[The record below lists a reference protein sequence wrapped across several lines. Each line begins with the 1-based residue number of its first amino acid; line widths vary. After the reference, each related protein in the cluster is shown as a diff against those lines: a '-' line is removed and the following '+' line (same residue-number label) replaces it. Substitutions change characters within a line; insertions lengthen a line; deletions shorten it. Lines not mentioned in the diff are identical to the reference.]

1 MILVENLLSGIIA
14 NLNLKVDIY
23 FVEVLS
29 DSRYKCYTLN
39 THWLNTKSRLTIDG
53 NDYKVTDFTINKF
66 FIVQEE
72 NKQALAPST
81 GEKPLQNPY
90 FVAGSLTQT
99 NFELLLKARS
109 NGNTSTWFPIV
120 WCFNRQTRSRSAD
133 VDSVIDSE
141 GSVRLFF
148 LNSDKYG
155 DYLSEKRR
163 TEIIEPMMSLAQST
177 YSSIKKSTQTGLIGS
192 TDFISHEKFIV
203 GGDSVSQSEDTNIL
217 TVSMLSGVEAS
228 IDIPIKRSMVCPTR
242 QSITVN
248 GFAFGSGFNIGFDI
262 E

>member
-14 NLNLKVDIY
+14 NLNLQVEIY
-23 FVEVLS
+23 HVTALA
-29 DSRYKCYTLN
+29 DNKYKCYALK
-39 THWLNTKSRLTIDG
+39 THWINTKARLTIDG
-53 NDYKVTDFTINKF
+53 NNYKVTEFEINKYF
-66 FIVQEE
+66 VVQEE
-72 NKQALAPST
+72 NNQALAPTT
-81 GEKPLQNPY
+81 GFKTLQNPY
-90 FVAGSLTQT
+90 FVAGSLTQA

-177 YSSIKKSTQTGLIGS
+177 YLAIKKSTQTGLIGS
-192 TDFISHEKFIV
+192 SDFISHEKFIV
-203 GGDSVSQSEDTNIL
+203 GGDSLTQSEDTNIL

-228 IDIPIKRSMVCPTR
+228 MDIPIKKSMICATR
-242 QSITVN
+242 ESIIVS
-248 GFAFGSGFNIGFDI
+248 GFAFGAGFNVGFDI